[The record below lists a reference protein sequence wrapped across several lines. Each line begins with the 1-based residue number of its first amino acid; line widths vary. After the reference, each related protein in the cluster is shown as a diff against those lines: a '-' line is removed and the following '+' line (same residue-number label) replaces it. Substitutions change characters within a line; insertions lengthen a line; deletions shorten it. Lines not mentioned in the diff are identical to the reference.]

1 MNKTHLKF
9 TDYQSNTKNS
19 KTVCSC
25 TVFLELWLHLENLY
39 GIQMLQSKS
48 LMIKYKPLHQ
58 VQLSSDF
65 ITVSEVLI
73 INNLINKLFKTTPW
87 QLQSYLMQIS
97 LGLLNISEQS
107 NLRKWKWNT
116 FLFVNCLQYFSH
128 LLKTN
133 AVHFKAHFK

>member
-107 NLRKWKWNT
+107 NLRK
-116 FLFVNCLQYFSH
+116 
-128 LLKTN
+128 
-133 AVHFKAHFK
+133 